1 MSLLG
6 DIVSLTLFT
15 LVIFEK
21 LHALEGSRA
30 SNKLVREL
38 GLVRLVIATVF
49 LIDLFVCVCRLA
61 CGLSEAFSDE
71 DQLSQGSTDP
81 SRRP

>member
-15 LVIFEK
+15 LVIFEN

-38 GLVRLVIATVF
+38 GLVRLVIATAL
-49 LIDLFVCVCRLA
+49 LINLFVCVFRLA
-61 CGLSEAFSDE
+61 
-71 DQLSQGSTDP
+71 
-81 SRRP
+81 